1 MEFLVRPARGADLRA
16 IHELVTHY
24 AKQKHLLARTLRQI
38 AKLRHTFFVA
48 VDKQTH
54 AIVGCG
60 ALEIFSSK
68 LAEIRSLAVNPS
80 CKNLGVGSA
89 LVAACL
95 RRAKSRKIA
104 EVMTITSSEI
114 FFQKQGFNFAL
125 PNEKK
130 ALFFYTGAHA
140 ASL

>member
-1 MEFLVRPARGADLRA
+1 MDFLIRPARAADIPA
-16 IHELVTHY
+16 IYELVAHY
-24 AKQKHLLARTLRQI
+24 AKQKHLLARTCRQI

-54 AIVGCG
+54 AVIGCG

-68 LAEIRSLAVNPS
+68 LAEVRSLAVNPA
-80 CKNLGVGSA
+80 CKNCGIGRA

-95 RRAKSRKIA
+95 HRARSRKIA
-104 EVMTITSSEI
+104 EVMTITSSDA
-114 FFQKQGFNFAL
+114 FFQKQGFDFAL

-130 ALFFYTGAHA
+130 ALFFLTGTHGEV
-140 ASL
+140 